1 MTDMLRRLA
10 DPEVVGPLTEDFDG
24 LLTCVDITRVTHD
37 VTSFGFELPGG
48 VGLHFEPGQYL
59 TLSVVVGG
67 QLVERCYTISSSP
80 AKPAR
85 PTITVKRQPGGPVS
99 TWLHDYLRVGDTVR
113 AAGPYGLF
121 STATHPAEK
130 YLFLSAGSGITPLMS
145 MTRALRDGV
154 GPGVGPGG
162 LADMVFVHCARTPAD
177 IIFRAE
183 LEDLAARGGAA
194 VTVLCQEDSAHETW
208 DGPRGRLTLPALLT
222 AAPDLLDREIFTCGP
237 PAFMAAVRDHLDL
250 IAADPTRCHQESF
263 LLDAGAPPDQVLPTA
278 TPNDAATTPPGRA
291 AATTYRVTFRQSGRV
306 IDCPSTVPVLTAA
319 AEAGITM
326 PSSCGEG
333 MCGTCKQTL
342 LSGRVDMQHAG
353 GIRPREIDDGTFL
366 PCCSRPLEDLEID
379 A

>member
-10 DPEVVGPLTEDFDG
+10 DPEVVGQLTDDFDG
-24 LLTCVDITRVTHD
+24 TLTCVEITRVTHD

-48 VGLHFEPGQYL
+48 VGLLFEPGQYL
-59 TLSVVVGG
+59 TLSLVIHG
-67 QLVERCYTISSSP
+67 QPVERCYTISSSP
-80 AKPAR
+80 ANPAR

-99 TWLHDYLRVGDTVR
+99 TWLHDHLRVGDTVR

-145 MTRALRDGV
+145 MTRALRDGL
-154 GPGVGPGG
+154 GPAAGAGD
-162 LADMVFVHCARTPAD
+162 LADIVFVHCARTPAD

-183 LEDLAARGGAA
+183 LEELAARGEAA
-194 VTVLCQEDSAHETW
+194 VTVLCQQDSAHETW
-208 DGPRGRLTLPALLT
+208 DGPRGRLSLAALLT

-237 PAFMAAVRDHLDL
+237 PAFMAVVREHLDL
-250 IAADPTRCHQESF
+250 VAADPARCHQESF
-263 LLDAGAPPDQVLPTA
+263 ILDAGAPPDPES
-278 TPNDAATTPPGRA
+278 PSAASDEAVGAPPDGA
-291 AATTYRVTFRQSGRV
+291 AATTYRVTFRQTGRV
-306 IDCPSTVPVLTAA
+306 IDCPSTMPVLTAA

-333 MCGTCKQTL
+333 VCGTCKNTL

-353 GIRPREIDDGTFL
+353 GIRPREIADGKFL
-366 PCCSRPLEDLEID
+366 LCCSRPLEDLEID